1 MSFWSKSA
9 TETNQTIYAII
20 ICQIPNSLRINA
32 AQLRACVYIYNRQFN
47 SFRAPTLWFI
57 DLLLLATFNTLFWVY
72 VSCFHEKTDKTQKYS
87 MSAIFVWY
95 ENSRRR
101 LLGAQ
106 SINSERVSLTKL
118 SVAYAF
124 RRAFRSR
131 SFIFK
136 LVEMFL
142 SVLDFVPWIMKRIIH
157 LQRFH
162 EELPNIYITFSKL

>member
-1 MSFWSKSA
+1 MQLLFVKY
-9 TETNQTIYAII
+9 QTL
-20 ICQIPNSLRINA
+20 SVLMLRN
-32 AQLRACVYIYNRQFN
+32 C
-47 SFRAPTLWFI
+47 APVFIFTTGSSTLLGRPRCGLSIW
-57 DLLLLATFNTLFWVY
+57 LSLLAIFNTLFWVY
-72 VSCFHEKTDKTQKYS
+72 ANLFHEKTDKTRKYS
-87 MSAIFVWY
+87 KSAILVWY